1 MNQDVVNIAGQ
12 SETATGVRLVHRIT
26 RLLPDEGPLRVAL
39 MGGIGLS
46 SIVVFWQLVCSV
58 FGIPHYLVPSPID
71 VVEAIRRDW
80 ALLAS
85 NAVPTITEAFLGFLI
100 GNFVAIAVAISFV
113 YNKIIQEMY
122 YPGAILIKTI
132 PIVAIAPVLKIMLG
146 NGIEPKVAVAALIC
160 FFPTLVNAVR
170 GFTAVSP
177 NLLELMHVL
186 SASKTE
192 VFRYVRLYGALPY
205 VFSAL
210 KISVTMCVLGA
221 IVGEWIGANKG
232 IGYVLIQSMYDFDTP
247 RLFATI
253 LTASGIAI
261 AGFAIVSVLEKLV
274 ITWDPGETV

>member
-1 MNQDVVNIAGQ
+1 
-12 SETATGVRLVHRIT
+12 
-26 RLLPDEGPLRVAL
+26 
-39 MGGIGLS
+39 
-46 SIVVFWQLVCSV
+46 
-58 FGIPHYLVPSPID
+58 
-71 VVEAIRRDW
+71 
-80 ALLAS
+80 
-85 NAVPTITEAFLGFLI
+85 
-100 GNFVAIAVAISFV
+100 
-113 YNKIIQEMY
+113 MY

-146 NGIEPKVAVAALIC
+146 NGIEPKIAVAALIC

-170 GFTAVSP
+170 GFTAVNP

-261 AGFAIVSVLEKLV
+261 AGFAIVSVLEKIV
-274 ITWDPGETV
+274 ITWDPGESV

>member
-1 MNQDVVNIAGQ
+1 MVNIATHSDTVNKG
-12 SETATGVRLVHRIT
+12 RLVSRIAF
-26 RLLPDEGPLRVAL
+26 LLPNQGPLRVAI
-39 MGGIGLS
+39 MGGLGLS
-46 SIVVFWQLVCSV
+46 SIVIFWQLVCSG
-58 FGIPHYLVPSPID
+58 FGIPHYLVPSPVD
-71 VVEAIRRDW
+71 VMGAVHRDW
-80 ALLAS
+80 ALLLS
-85 NAVPTITEAFLGFLI
+85 NAVPTITEAFFGFLI
-100 GNFVAIAVAISFV
+100 GNFVAITVAICFV

-132 PIVAIAPVLKIMLG
+132 PIVAIAPVLKIILG
-146 NGIEPKVAVAALIC
+146 NGIEPKIAVAALIC

-186 SASKTE
+186 SASRTE
-192 VFRYVRLYGALPY
+192 VFRYVRLYGAMPY
-205 VFSAL
+205 MFSAL

-232 IGYVLIQSMYDFDTP
+232 IGYILIQSMYDFDTP

-253 LTASGIAI
+253 LTASAIAI
-261 AGFAIVSVLEKLV
+261 AGFAIVSILEKIM